1 MTGESADFLITKI
14 IDLEAQMQV
23 LEKDLFF
30 GKLGLA
36 VLVAVT
42 VLFVAITLY
51 TYYTEREHEWDVELA
66 FLLAILGA
74 VTVGLLVVCQAGNIY
89 DTLYSMDVVSSQL
102 EQAKLAYEAAYGPL
116 PIEVIS

>member
-36 VLVAVT
+36 ICVVGVVAFT
-42 VLFVAITLY
+42 ILTLY
-51 TYYTEREHEWDVELA
+51 TYYTERAHKWDVELA
-66 FLLAILGA
+66 LILVILGA
-74 VTVGLLVVCQAGNIY
+74 VTFGLITVCEIGSIY